1 MAMEIITTQKGGEAL
16 IWQGCKF
23 TLNRKMVNGKKYWRC
38 AKRICP
44 ARITTEGNEVL
55 QQTNGHN
62 HPVDG
67 VEAEVERVKH
77 GLRKRAREEVT
88 PIPAIYNDALVDI
101 ATQVEDEA
109 VAARLPTFPSL
120 KSSMYRSRRSRL
132 PPLPMS
138 QEDIRISSKS
148 PYNSWRQVGYV
159 KLRGGRWF
167 NGRRKSNHFKTN

>member
-88 PIPAIYNDALVDI
+88 PIPA
-101 ATQVEDEA
+101 T
-109 VAARLPTFPSL
+109 T
-120 KSSMYRSRRSRL
+120 M
-132 PPLPMS
+132 MH
-138 QEDIRISSKS
+138 
-148 PYNSWRQVGYV
+148 W
-159 KLRGGRWF
+159 W
-167 NGRRKSNHFKTN
+167 T